1 MNVWVGGATNV
12 IAKLRASDG
21 TILNQFT
28 IGVHDR
34 GHYIHPE
41 LYGAP
46 EQQSIG
52 WARHPEV
59 MKRMQQNRARQ
70 LAAAL
75 EPATATR
82 ADPPPI
88 MPPSAPR

>member
-1 MNVWVGGATNV
+1 VVEQEKDA
-12 IAKLRASDG
+12 RE
-21 TILNQFT
+21 
-28 IGVHDR
+28 R

-46 EQQSIG
+46 EQQSIQ

-70 LAAAL
+70 LAAAQK
-75 EPATATR
+75 PATTTL
-82 ADPPPI
+82 ADPPPTV
-88 MPPSAPR
+88 PPSAPR